1 LEHLRDHG
9 ARRTIIDW
17 TGLVDF
23 YGKHGFE
30 VTRTYNYMTLDL
42 ESVSSG

>member
-1 LEHLRDHG
+1 LGEALSELK
-9 ARRTIIDW
+9 RRGVRPSIIDW

-30 VTRTYNYMTLDL
+30 PTRRYREMSLTL
-42 ESVSSG
+42 